1 MTNPFCSL
9 GENALDGGGVRVSVY
24 KRASS
29 VVYLKTAFLAYS
41 ELIDMHQSFGI
52 QPAKARSQ
60 ILVHSLS

>member
-1 MTNPFCSL
+1 MTNPLCSL

-29 VVYLKTAFLAYS
+29 VVYLKTASLVYS

-52 QPAKARSQ
+52 QPAKARYR